1 MIYGK
6 TYVRNNIYTYIQT
19 YIYIDTAH
27 VLLVSVGLAQA
38 RPNYIEFMRLH
49 HSTTSYTAIHGAAAI
64 LSGKNMFYNIHEV
77 DVGHSQAVG
86 AAGSPKLAQS
96 TNCWVLTN

>member
-1 MIYGK
+1 MLK
-6 TYVRNNIYTYIQT
+6 
-19 YIYIDTAH
+19 D
-27 VLLVSVGLAQA
+27 
-38 RPNYIEFMRLH
+38 NYWIKGVHEWGSPYPAIEFMRLR

-96 TNCWVLTN
+96 TNCWVLTNWYTKA